1 MYLHRAVQILQNFF
15 QRGYVFVIL
24 LVLLIAFLIYVIK
37 KHDSVVWTGYY
48 ATATSLLA
56 LFVMLQFGT
65 SSQLLQLAN
74 VATGLTILL
83 MTISVMIHF
92 LQYKKKWAALYACEA
107 SFIILMPLLS
117 PIFGMGIVVL
127 LLPIGLCLIGTI
139 IIQRKLTCT

>member
-83 MTISVMIHF
+83 MIHF
-92 LQYKKKWAALYACEA
+92 LQYKKKWAALYACES
-107 SFIILMPLLS
+107 SFIVLMPLLS